1 MSVLRKERLSR
12 LITSIILGLLLTGV
26 VLYAL
31 ADQTRLVFANSC
43 KVPASYPTIQSA
55 IDDPTCDTINV
66 AGGVYTETLLI
77 SRNVAISGA
86 GPEQTI
92 VNGNHAGRPVTV
104 NGMYAGNGIVV
115 SLSGMRLTNG
125 DASTGTS
132 ILTQFGGGIV
142 ITGGAR
148 LNGDNL
154 QIDHNLASST
164 SNGYGGGVAVNGA
177 TAYLT
182 DCKIILNTAN
192 QRQGSAYGS
201 GYGGGVYVKS
211 SDFHLTNSQ
220 VMGNL
225 ASQNAGDTLVA
236 SGGGMHVGAESQLY
250 LIGNTWQGNIA
261 RGKDGQACGFSSCSG
276 GTKNEGGGAIG
287 VSFDTGTA
295 AITIT
300 NDTFLDNI
308 ANDVEVFDASTANSD
323 HGGALSFNTTGDTG
337 RITATLIG
345 VTMKGNIA
353 AKKVVAVLPN
363 DVGRGGAV
371 YARHTS
377 LVVKGAVI
385 VNNQA
390 AGSGEGSGGGI
401 FYEAPF
407 EGDVFELD
415 NSILAGNIACRTSDC
430 GDGAQVYIDHSTRY
444 DNRANIVFTTI
455 ADAGLNPRQGI
466 YYSSPVGDSLY
477 ITNTIITSHTVGIE
491 NPYGNVAV
499 SYSLFHGNTD
509 VHIGEDFIA
518 TQGNLPN
525 QPDPLFVNPAR
536 DDYHLQA
543 GSPAIDAGVDAG
555 IAMDI
560 DGEVRPQGSGF
571 DIGADEMVIIPPTD
585 TPTPTFTPTPS
596 PTASS
601 TPSPTAS
608 PTASCTS
615 TPTPTGT
622 LTPPSNHKIF
632 LPVLLR

>member
-1 MSVLRKERLSR
+1 
-12 LITSIILGLLLTGV
+12 
-26 VLYAL
+26 
-31 ADQTRLVFANSC
+31 
-43 KVPASYPTIQSA
+43 
-55 IDDPTCDTINV
+55 
-66 AGGVYTETLLI
+66 
-77 SRNVAISGA
+77 
-86 GPEQTI
+86 
-92 VNGNHAGRPVTV
+92 
-104 NGMYAGNGIVV
+104 
-115 SLSGMRLTNG
+115 MRLTNG

-220 VMGNL
+220 VIGNL
-225 ASQNAGDTLVA
+225 ASQHAGDTLVA
-236 SGGGMHVGAESQLY
+236 SGGGMHVGAESEVY
-250 LIGNTWQGNIA
+250 LAGNTWQGNVA
-261 RGKDGQACGFSSCSG
+261 RGKDSQACGFSDCSAG
-276 GTKNEGGGAIG
+276 IKNEGGGAIG

-300 NDTFLDNI
+300 NDAFLDNV
-308 ANDVEVFDASTANSD
+308 ANDVDASTANSD

-337 RITATLIG
+337 RITATLVG
-345 VTMKGNIA
+345 VTIKGNIA
-353 AKKVVAVLPN
+353 ARKVVGSS
-363 DVGRGGAV
+363 DMGRGGAV

-377 LVVKGAVI
+377 LTVKRATI
-385 VNNQA
+385 MNNKA
-390 AGSGEGSGGGI
+390 AESGEGSGGGI
-401 FYEAPF
+401 YYEAPLG
-407 EGDVFELD
+407 GDLFDLQ
-415 NSILAGNIACRTSDC
+415 NSILADNIACMTSDC
-430 GDGAQVYIDHSTRY
+430 GDGAQVYIDHSSGT

-455 ADAGLNPRQGI
+455 ADAGLNSRQGI
-466 YYSSPVGDSLY
+466 YYVSPFPGDSLY
-477 ITNTIITSHTVGIE
+477 ITNTTIASHTVGIG
-491 NPYGNVAV
+491 NPDGNVAV
-499 SYSLFHGNTD
+499 YYSLFHGNT
-509 VHIGEDFIA
+509 VTHTEVITA
-518 TQGNLPN
+518 MGNVPG
-525 QPDPLFVNPAR
+525 QPDPRFVDPAG
-536 DDYHLQA
+536 DDYHIQA

-555 IAMDI
+555 IAVDI

-571 DIGADEMVIIPPTD
+571 DIGADEVVIIPSTD
-585 TPTPTFTPTPS
+585 TPTPTFTHTPS
-596 PTASS
+596 PTASP
-601 TPSPTAS
+601 THSPTAS

-622 LTPPSNHKIF
+622 LTPPPNHKTF

>member
-31 ADQTRLVFANSC
+31 ADRTRLVFANSC

-55 IDDPTCDTINV
+55 IDDLTCDTINV
-66 AGGVYTETLLI
+66 ASGVYTETLLI
-77 SRNVAISGA
+77 SRNIAISGA

-92 VNGNHAGRPVTV
+92 VNGDHAGRPVTV

-164 SNGYGGGVAVNGA
+164 SNGYGGGVAANGA
-177 TAYLT
+177 TVYLT
-182 DCKIILNTAN
+182 NTKIISNTAN
-192 QRQGSAYGS
+192 QRLGPSNGS
-201 GYGGGVYVKS
+201 GYGGGVYVKGS
-211 SDFHLTNSQ
+211 VFHLTNSQ
-220 VMGNL
+220 VIGNL
-225 ASQNAGDTLVA
+225 ASQRAGDTLVA
-236 SGGGMHVGAESQLY
+236 SGGGMHVGAESQVY
-250 LIGNTWQGNIA
+250 LAGNTWQGNIA
-261 RGKDGQACGFSSCSG
+261 RGKDSQACGISYCSAG
-276 GTKNEGGGAIG
+276 IKNEGGGAIG

-300 NDTFLDNI
+300 NDTFLDNV
-308 ANDVEVFDASTANSD
+308 ANDVDASTANSD

-353 AKKVVAVLPN
+353 AKKVVAVDLN

-377 LVVKGAVI
+377 LTVKRATI
-385 VNNQA
+385 LNNKA
-390 AGSGEGSGGGI
+390 AESGEGSGGGI
-401 FYEAPF
+401 YYEAPF

-415 NSILAGNIACRTSDC
+415 NSILAGNIACMSSDC
-430 GDGAQVYIDHSTRY
+430 GDGAQVYIDHASGS

-466 YYSSPVGDSLY
+466 YYVSPFPGDSLY
-477 ITNTIITSHTVGIE
+477 ITNTIIASHTVGIDNPDE
-491 NPYGNVAV
+491 NVTVY
-499 SYSLFHGNTD
+499 YSLFHGNT
-509 VHIGEDFIA
+509 VIHSNVITA
-518 TQGNLPN
+518 MGNVPG
-525 QPDPLFVNPAR
+525 QPDPLFVDPAG
-536 DDYHLQA
+536 DNYHIQA
-543 GSPAIDAGVDAG
+543 GSPAVDVGVNAG
-555 IAMDI
+555 IAVDI

-571 DIGADEMVIIPPTD
+571 DIGADEVVIIPPTD
-585 TPTPTFTPTPS
+585 TPTPTFTHTPS
-596 PTASS
+596 PTFTH

-608 PTASCTS
+608 PTDSVTT

-622 LTPPSNHKIF
+622 LTPPPNHKIF

>member
-43 KVPASYPTIQSA
+43 EVPDSYPTIQSA
-55 IDDPTCDTINV
+55 IDDSQHCDTINV
-66 AGGVYTETLLI
+66 TSGVYTETLLI

-104 NGMYAGNGIVV
+104 NGAGNGIVV

-164 SNGYGGGVAVNGA
+164 SSGYGGGVAANGA
-177 TAYLT
+177 TVYLT
-182 DCKIILNTAN
+182 NTKIVSNTAN
-192 QRQGSAYGS
+192 QRQGPEAYGS

-211 SDFHLTNSQ
+211 SVFHLSNSQ

-225 ASQNAGDTLVA
+225 ASQHAGDTLVA
-236 SGGGMHVGAESQLY
+236 SGGGMHVGAESQVY
-250 LIGNTWQGNIA
+250 LAGNTWQGNVA
-261 RGKDGQACGFSSCSG
+261 RGKDSQACGISNCSAG
-276 GTKNEGGGAIG
+276 INNEGGGAIG
-287 VSFDTGTA
+287 VSFDTGAA

-300 NDTFLDNI
+300 NDTFLDNL
-308 ANDVEVFDASTANSD
+308 ANDVDAGTANSD

-345 VTMKGNIA
+345 VAMKGNIA
-353 AKKVVAVLPN
+353 ARKVVGSG
-363 DVGRGGAV
+363 DIGRGGAV

-377 LVVKGAVI
+377 LTVKSATI
-385 VNNQA
+385 LNNQA
-390 AGSGEGSGGGI
+390 AESGEGSGGGI
-401 FYEAPF
+401 YYEAPF
-407 EGDVFELD
+407 EGDLFDLQ
-415 NSILAGNIACRTSDC
+415 NSILAGNIACSTSDC
-430 GDGAQVYIDHSTRY
+430 GNGAQVYIDHSTQS

-455 ADAGLNPRQGI
+455 ADTGLNLRQGI
-466 YYSSPVGDSLY
+466 YYASPFPGDSLY
-477 ITNTIITSHTVGIE
+477 ITNTIITSHTVGID
-491 NPYGNVAV
+491 NPDGNVAV
-499 SYSLFHGNTD
+499 YYSLFHGNTVIHSND
-509 VHIGEDFIA
+509 ITA
-518 TQGNLPN
+518 MGNVPG
-525 QPDPLFVNPAR
+525 QPDPLFVDPAG
-536 DDYHLQA
+536 DDYHIQTD
-543 GSPAIDAGVDAG
+543 SPAVDAGVNAG
-555 IAMDI
+555 IAVDI

-571 DIGADEMVIIPPTD
+571 DIGADEVAIIPPTD
-585 TPTPTFTPTPS
+585 TPTPTFTH
-596 PTASS
+596 

-608 PTASCTS
+608 PTDSVTT

-622 LTPPSNHKIF
+622 LTPPLNHRIF
-632 LPVLLR
+632 LPVVLR

>member
-43 KVPASYPTIQSA
+43 EVPASSYPTIQSA
-55 IDDPTCDTINV
+55 IDDPNCDTINV

-77 SRNVAISGA
+77 FRDVAISGA

-104 NGMYAGNGIVV
+104 DGMYAGNGIVV

-148 LNGDNL
+148 LNGDSL

-164 SNGYGGGVAVNGA
+164 SSGYGGGVAATGA
-177 TAYLT
+177 TVYLT
-182 DCKIILNTAN
+182 NTKIVSNTAN
-192 QRQGSAYGS
+192 QRQGPEAYGS

-211 SDFHLTNSQ
+211 SVFRLTNGQ
-220 VMGNL
+220 VMGNV
-225 ASQNAGDTLVA
+225 ASQNAGDRLVA
-236 SGGGMHVGAESQLY
+236 SGGGMHVGSESQVY
-250 LIGNTWQGNIA
+250 LVGNTWQGNVA
-261 RGKDGQACGFSSCSG
+261 RGKDSQTCDISFCSG
-276 GTKNEGGGAIG
+276 GRNDEGGGAIG
-287 VSFDTGTA
+287 VSFDTGTV
-295 AITIT
+295 AITVT

-308 ANDVEVFDASTANSD
+308 ANDVDASTANSD
-323 HGGALSFNTTGDTG
+323 HGGALSFNTTGDSTG

-353 AKKVVAVLPN
+353 ARKVVGSG
-363 DVGRGGAV
+363 DMGRGGAV

-377 LVVKGAVI
+377 LIVKGATI
-385 VNNQA
+385 LDNKA
-390 AGSGEGSGGGI
+390 AESGEGNGGGI
-401 FYEAPF
+401 YYEAP
-407 EGDVFELD
+407 LD
-415 NSILAGNIACRTSDC
+415 SDLFDLHNSILAGNMACMSSDC
-430 GDGAQVYIDHSTRY
+430 GDGAQVYIDHTSGT

-466 YYSSPVGDSLY
+466 YYFSPFPGDSLY
-477 ITNTIITSHTVGIE
+477 ITNTIITSHTVGIY
-491 NPYGNVAV
+491 NPDSNVAV
-499 SYSLFHGNTD
+499 YYSLFHGNT
-509 VHIGEDFIA
+509 VIHSGKPFLA
-518 TQGNLPN
+518 AVGNVPD
-525 QPDPLFVNPAR
+525 QPDPLFVNPSQ
-536 DDYHLQA
+536 DNYHIQD
-543 GSPAIDAGVDAG
+543 GSPAVDAGVNAG
-555 IAMDI
+555 IAVDI
-560 DGEVRPQGSGF
+560 DGQVRPQGSGF
-571 DIGADEMVIIPPTD
+571 DIGADEVVIIPPTD
-585 TPTPTFTPTPS
+585 TPTPTFTYTPS
-596 PTASS
+596 PTSTH
-601 TPSPTAS
+601 TPSATAS
-608 PTASCTS
+608 PTDSVTT

-622 LTPPSNHKIF
+622 LRPPPNHKIF